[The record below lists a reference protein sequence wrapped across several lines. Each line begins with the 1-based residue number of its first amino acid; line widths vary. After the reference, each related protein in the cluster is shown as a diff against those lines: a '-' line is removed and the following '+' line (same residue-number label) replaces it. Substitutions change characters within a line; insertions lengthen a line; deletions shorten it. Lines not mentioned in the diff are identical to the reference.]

1 MSGVN
6 YLQIVPL
13 TWEERF
19 KMYMK
24 STKKELATML
34 AERDKIDF
42 PEGCAECRKSEPKA
56 ENASASTCTAI
67 YFGDERN

>member
-1 MSGVN
+1 MSNGVN

-13 TWEERF
+13 TWDERF

-24 STKKELATML
+24 CKKKDLATML
-34 AERDKIDF
+34 AERDKMDF
-42 PEGCAECRKSEPKA
+42 PQGCAECRKPEPTSVSD
-56 ENASASTCTAI
+56 SATTAI

>member
-1 MSGVN
+1 MNNVN

-19 KMYMK
+19 KLYMK
-24 STKKELATML
+24 NSKKELATML

-42 PEGCAECRKSEPKA
+42 PEGCAECRKNEQTA
-56 ENASASTCTAI
+56 VNTSASTMTI
-67 YFGDERN
+67 YYGDERN